1 MDTPQKKEMSIGSG
15 VGRPGWRGHAHRLI
29 SHLYLSLAVAT
40 ALLVRSSA
48 QNLAFGNKQL
58 SEVKTTF
65 SYTSHADLLDA
76 THRIASG
83 PCQKYAKVE
92 VLGGSTAGAEIVALR
107 LRKIPQDAASLP
119 KVKIVGN
126 LHGDEPTGR
135 VLTLALAEWLCDN
148 VGKDDRASTVLSKV
162 DLWLVP
168 TVNPDGYAIHRRE
181 NANSVDLNR
190 DFPDRFAE
198 GALSNWIPPRDD
210 HQVET
215 RLIMD
220 FILREGPF
228 VSSLAI
234 HEGALVANYP
244 WDGSPDRTTTYEAS
258 PDDNTF
264 RDLAR
269 RYAAMHR
276 KMSLPSNEEFA
287 KTKGITNGA
296 AWYPIYGSMQD
307 WNYVVGGCMELTLEV
322 SMSKWPEE
330 SLLPELFQDN
340 LPAMLEFIKRS
351 SVDAFSGIVYGIHG
365 GGRKTGKQNLPIAA
379 SVVVHSSFMNT
390 TTDAATGAFYRPLVS
405 GSYTVEISAV
415 GFKPKTMQ
423 VEMPDEGGLFL
434 RVYLNKLPEKQ
445 LAMDPNDQLQSGVII
460 VVGVGMTV
468 SGLWWIHLLLL
479 SRSSGRSLMSSLR
492 ILRR

>member
-1 MDTPQKKEMSIGSG
+1 MAIGAR
-15 VGRPGWRGHAHRLI
+15 VGASRPVWRGQAHARIAH
-29 SHLYLSLAVAT
+29 LSLVLALAT
-40 ALLVRSSA
+40 VLFARSSA
-48 QNLAFGNKQL
+48 QDLAFGTEL
-58 SEVKTTF
+58 SEKTTF
-65 SYTSHADLLDA
+65 SYTSHADLLET

-83 PCQKYAKVE
+83 TCQKYAKVE
-92 VLGGSTAGAEIVALR
+92 VLGQSTEGAEIVALR
-107 LRKIPQDAASLP
+107 LRKEVTLDAPARP

-135 VLTLALAEWLCDN
+135 VFTLALAEWLCDN
-148 VGKDDRASTVLSKV
+148 VGKDGRASTILSKV
-162 DLWLVP
+162 DLWLIP

-181 NANSVDLNR
+181 NANNVDLNR

-198 GALSNWIPPRDD
+198 GALPNWLPPRDD
-210 HQVET
+210 HQIET

-220 FILREGPF
+220 FIQREGPF

-244 WDGSPDRTTTYEAS
+244 WDGSLDRTTKYEAS
-258 PDDNTF
+258 PDDSTF

-269 RYAAMHR
+269 RYASSHR
-276 KMSLPSNEEFA
+276 KMSLASNEEFA
-287 KTKGITNGA
+287 NTNGITNGA

-307 WNYVVGGCMELTLEV
+307 WNYVVAGCMELTLEV
-322 SMSKWPEE
+322 SMSKWPKE

-351 SVDAFSGIVYGIHG
+351 SSDAFSGIVYGIHG
-365 GGRKTGKQNLPIAA
+365 GNRKTVKQNLPIAA
-379 SVVVHSSFMNT
+379 HVVVHPSFMNT
-390 TTDAATGAFYRPLVS
+390 STDAATGAFYRPLAS
-405 GSYTVEISAV
+405 GSYTVEVSAV

-423 VEMPDEGGLFL
+423 VEMPVDGGLFL
-434 RVYLNKLPEKQ
+434 RVYLNKLPTKQ
-445 LAMDPNDQLQSGVII
+445 LIIDPNDQLQSAII
-460 VVGVGMTV
+460 VVVGVGLTV
-468 SGLWWIHLLLL
+468 GGLWWIHLLLL